1 MTKLLVLSTT
11 NCKVKK
17 GEQTGKSGFSHCSL
31 LVSSGTSEENLCDK
45 SGAFKFLISLFILM
59 TIRLIQASLLE
70 KFAVSHY

>member
-1 MTKLLVLSTT
+1 M
-11 NCKVKK
+11 
-17 GEQTGKSGFSHCSL
+17 FSYCSL

-45 SGAFKFLISLFILM
+45 LGAFKLLIILFILM